1 MVWLRFADESRV
13 HAGFSTLVVILQT
26 LFSPVFAAWL
36 AEAWLI
42 DAALAKVGKNG
53 WGRLG

>member
-26 LFSPVFAAWL
+26 LFSPVFAVWL
-36 AEAWLI
+36 AVAWSI
-42 DAALAKVGKNG
+42 DATLAKVGKNG
-53 WGRLG
+53 WG